1 MCLNGRPYVMT
12 GLTASDNLNI
22 WKLVPNTTG
31 LTASDNLNI
40 WKLVPNIR
48 RINLP

>member
-22 WKLVPNTTG
+22 WKLVPN
-31 LTASDNLNI
+31 
-40 WKLVPNIR
+40 IR
-48 RINLP
+48 RVLCSTFRKKLFFKKELDR